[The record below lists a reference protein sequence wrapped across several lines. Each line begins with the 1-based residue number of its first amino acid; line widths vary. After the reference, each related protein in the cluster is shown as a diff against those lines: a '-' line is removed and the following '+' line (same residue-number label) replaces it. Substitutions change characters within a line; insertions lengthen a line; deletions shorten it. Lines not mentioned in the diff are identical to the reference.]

1 MEDTNT
7 LYSAPQFNS
16 CHMLLSSKCFS
27 SSTCFMSLVF
37 NRNNYLKKHCH
48 MDHQE
53 LVFLCIYKCDS
64 IQNVTVDNCFVM
76 SSGFNWLCIS
86 LCVLSPFGVSGGV
99 QLTLS
104 ACGDKGVT
112 SGAGTLSGVLSSVC
126 AWLGGLKVHPPPV
139 QALP

>member
-1 MEDTNT
+1 
-7 LYSAPQFNS
+7 
-16 CHMLLSSKCFS
+16 
-27 SSTCFMSLVF
+27 
-37 NRNNYLKKHCH
+37 

-53 LVFLCIYKCDS
+53 LVFVCIYKCDI

-76 SSGFNWLCIS
+76 SLGFVWLCIS
-86 LCVLSPFGVSGGV
+86 LCFLSPFGVSGGV

-126 AWLGGLKVHPPPV
+126 TWLGGLKVHPPPV